1 MIVLVAGTGT
11 DIGKTWVTAATAR
24 VLRDRGHSV
33 RAYKP
38 AQSFEPGDDDAG
50 RTDAHALSLATAQTP
65 DDVCPRARW
74 FPVAMAPPMAADVLD
89 LAPFTIADLAA
100 GLGDDD
106 RDFVFVE
113 SAGGVRSPIATNGDT
128 VDLAGACAADLVV
141 LVADAGLGTISAVRL
156 AVGALAEATP
166 SDAVIVHLNRFDD
179 RDDLHRRNRDWLR
192 ARDGLEIVTDPEA
205 LASRLEAA
213 RDDAAPPIR

>member
-1 MIVLVAGTGT
+1 MIVLVAGTAT

-24 VLRDRGHSV
+24 VLRDRGRSV

-50 RTDAHALSLATAQTP
+50 RTDAHALALATGQAP
-65 DDVCPRARW
+65 DEVCPSERW

-89 LAPFTIADLAA
+89 LPPFTIADLAA
-100 GLGDDD
+100 GLGDND
-106 RDFVFVE
+106 RDVVFVE
-113 SAGGVRSPIATNGDT
+113 SAGGVRSPIAIDGDT
-128 VDLAGACAADLVV
+128 VDLTTACAPSVVV

-166 SDAVIVHLNRFDD
+166 SDAVIVYLNRYED
-179 RDDLHRRNRDWLR
+179 RDELHRRNRDWLR
-192 ARDGLEIVTDPEA
+192 ARDDLEIVTDPEA
-205 LASRLEAA
+205 LASRLETACDAA
-213 RDDAAPPIR
+213 RTNR